1 MASNN
6 AMIKKL
12 LTALNRKG
20 TRIMYCT
27 SQFWSETE
35 ERPVTVYHIKQAVW
49 DDDRDKFSNIEL
61 YKSTSQIQI
70 VLYLRDL
77 WYTIDGKELPQNNAM
92 WNEIKNNYSQKGEC

>member
-6 AMIKKL
+6 AMIKRL
-12 LTALNRKG
+12 ITALNRKG

-35 ERPVTVYHIKQAVW
+35 ERAVTVYHIKQAVW
-49 DDDRDKFSNIEL
+49 DDDREKFSSIEL
-61 YKSTSQIQI
+61 YTSPSQIQL

-77 WYTIDGKELPQNNAM
+77 R
-92 WNEIKNNYSQKGEC
+92 